1 MIRRKGESASRV
13 PAVVL
18 FLLLGAASA
27 NAYTLV
33 MRDGR
38 RVEIPDT
45 FTVTSSTLTYEVSSG
60 IQITIQLSGVNI
72 AATERANGEAAGTFR
87 SKSATAA
94 SASTAQPSAQASTQA
109 SVGRPRQARPASR
122 SITNAD
128 LEGYRRTRVAS
139 EQAYEKRRQQLG
151 LPSRE
156 AGQRELA
163 AVTDRTVETL
173 RNKRNQQ
180 EEGESYWRERAS
192 SLRTEIAT
200 NQAQI
205 EFVNQRLEELPV
217 GYSLGVYDTGPF
229 GGLGYPQGYPTVN
242 GPFGSP
248 FPVYG
253 NQYPY
258 PNRRYRNRR
267 YDPYRRQNVLV
278 LPNQNY
284 DYGEERLN
292 LRNQLNELLMQ
303 RTALSIRWREF
314 EEEARRA
321 GAYPGWLRP

>member
-1 MIRRKGESASRV
+1 MIRRKGESVSRV

-38 RVEIPDT
+38 RVDIPDT

-60 IQITIQLSGVNI
+60 IQITVQLSGVNI
-72 AATERANGEAAGTFR
+72 PATERANGEAVGAFR
-87 SKSATAA
+87 ARTEPSTTAPSPAPTAA
-94 SASTAQPSAQASTQA
+94 
-109 SVGRPRQARPASR
+109 RPRQARPPANR

-128 LEGYRRTRVAS
+128 LEEYRRMRVAS
-139 EQAYEKRRQQLG
+139 ERAYEKRRRQLG
-151 LPSRE
+151 LPTRE
-156 AGQRELA
+156 ASQRELA
-163 AVTDRTVETL
+163 AVTDRTVEQL

-180 EEGESYWRERAS
+180 QDEETYWRERAS
-192 SLRTEIAT
+192 SLRIEIAT
-200 NQAQI
+200 NEAQI
-205 EFVNQRLEELPV
+205 GFVNQRLEELPV
-217 GYSLGVYDTGPF
+217 SYSLGVYDNTGPF
-229 GGLGYPQGYPTVN
+229 GGVGMGYPTVN

-248 FPVYG
+248 FPVWG

-258 PNRRYRNRR
+258 NNRRYRNRR
-267 YDPYRRQNVLV
+267 YDPYRQRNVLV

-284 DYGEERLN
+284 DYGEERLT

-303 RTALSIRWREF
+303 RTALSIRWREL

>member
-1 MIRRKGESASRV
+1 MIRRKGESAGRV

-38 RVEIPDT
+38 RVEIPDA

-72 AATERANGEAAGTFR
+72 AATERANGEAAGSFR
-87 SKSATAA
+87 SRSETQPQPQT
-94 SASTAQPSAQASTQA
+94 ST
-109 SVGRPRQARPASR
+109 VGRPRQTRAPASR

-128 LEGYRRTRVAS
+128 LEDYRRARVAS
-139 EQAYEKRRQQLG
+139 EKAYEKRRQQLG

-163 AVTDRTVETL
+163 AVTERTTETL
-173 RNKRNQQ
+173 RNKRNQE
-180 EEGESYWRERAS
+180 EEGGAYWRGRAS
-192 SLRTEIAT
+192 ALRTEIAT
-200 NQAQI
+200 NEAQI
-205 EFVNQRLEELPV
+205 EFVNQRLAELPV
-217 GYSLGVYDTGPF
+217 GYSLGVYDAGPF
-229 GGLGYPQGYPTVN
+229 GGVGYPQGYPTVN

-248 FPVYG
+248 FPVWG

-258 PNRRYRNRR
+258 PNRRNRNRR

-284 DYGEERLN
+284 DYSEERLT
-292 LRNQLNELLMQ
+292 LRTQLNELLMQ
-303 RTALSIRWREF
+303 RTALNIRWREF

>member
-1 MIRRKGESASRV
+1 MIRRKGQSVGRV
-13 PAVVL
+13 PAVVF

-38 RVEIPDT
+38 RVDIPDT

-72 AATERANGEAAGTFR
+72 AATERANGEAPGSFR
-87 SKSATAA
+87 SKSEAPAPAPPPAT
-94 SASTAQPSAQASTQA
+94 T
-109 SVGRPRQARPASR
+109 GRPRQATRPAASR

-139 EQAYEKRRQQLG
+139 ERAYERRRQQLG

-163 AVTDRTVETL
+163 AVTERTVEQL

-180 EEGESYWRERAS
+180 QDDEGYWRGRAS

-200 NQAQI
+200 NEAQI
-205 EFVNQRLEELPV
+205 EFVSRRLEELPV
-217 GYSLGVYDTGPF
+217 GYSLGVYDSGPF
-229 GGLGYPQGYPTVN
+229 GGLGYPQGYPTAN
-242 GPFGSP
+242 GPFGSQ
-248 FPVYG
+248 FPVWG

-267 YDPYRRQNVLV
+267 YDPYRQRNVLV
-278 LPNQNY
+278 LPNQSY
-284 DYGEERLN
+284 DYSEERLT

>member
-45 FTVTSSTLTYEVSSG
+45 FTVTNSTLTYEVSSG
-60 IQITIQLSGVNI
+60 IQITVQLSGVNI
-72 AATERANGEAAGTFR
+72 AATERANGEAAGSFR
-87 SKSATAA
+87 SKS
-94 SASTAQPSAQASTQA
+94 SASTTAPPTASSTAPNA
-109 SVGRPRQARPASR
+109 SRPRQARPAASR

-139 EQAYEKRRQQLG
+139 EQAYESRRKQLG

-156 AGQRELA
+156 AGRRELA

-173 RNKRNQQ
+173 RNRRDQ
-180 EEGESYWRERAS
+180 EEDGETYWRGRAS

-200 NQAQI
+200 NEAQI
-205 EFVNQRLEELPV
+205 AFVNQRLEELPV
-217 GYSLGVYDTGPF
+217 GYSLGVYDNGPF
-229 GGLGYPQGYPTVN
+229 GMGYPQGYPTVN

-248 FPVYG
+248 FPIWG
-253 NQYPY
+253 NQYPN
-258 PNRRYRNRR
+258 NRRYRNRR
-267 YDPYRRQNVLV
+267 YDPYRRQNVIV
-278 LPNQNY
+278 LPNQSY
-284 DYGEERLN
+284 DYSEERLN

-303 RTALSIRWREF
+303 RTALNIRWREF

>member
-38 RVEIPDT
+38 RVDIPDT

-60 IQITIQLSGVNI
+60 IQITVQLSGVNI
-72 AATERANGEAAGTFR
+72 PATERANGEAAGSFR
-87 SKSATAA
+87 SKSAAA
-94 SASTAQPSAQASTQA
+94 PAPATPAAA
-109 SVGRPRQARPASR
+109 RPRQARPAASR

-139 EQAYEKRRQQLG
+139 EQAYEKRRRQLG

-163 AVTDRTVETL
+163 AVTDRTAETL
-173 RNKRNQQ
+173 RNKRDQ
-180 EEGESYWRERAS
+180 EGEGEAYWRGKAS
-192 SLRTEIAT
+192 ALRTEIAT
-200 NQAQI
+200 NEAQI
-205 EFVNQRLEELPV
+205 AFVNQRLEELPV

-248 FPVYG
+248 VYG

-284 DYGEERLN
+284 DYGEERLT

>member
-60 IQITIQLSGVNI
+60 IQITVQLSGVNI
-72 AATERANGEAAGTFR
+72 PATERANGETPGTFR
-87 SKSATAA
+87 SKSEAPAGPATPAEPA
-94 SASTAQPSAQASTQA
+94 PA
-109 SVGRPRQARPASR
+109 GRPRQAARPTANR

-128 LEGYRRTRVAS
+128 LESYRRTRVAS
-139 EQAYEKRRQQLG
+139 ERAYEKRRQQLG

-163 AVTDRTVETL
+163 AVTERTVEQL
-173 RNKRNQQ
+173 RGKRNQD
-180 EEGESYWRERAS
+180 EDEESYWRGRAS

-200 NQAQI
+200 NESQI
-205 EFVNQRLEELPV
+205 AFVNQRLEELPV
-217 GYSLGVYDTGPF
+217 GYSLGVYDQGPF
-229 GGLGYPQGYPTVN
+229 GGLGYPTAN

-248 FPVYG
+248 YPIWG

-258 PNRRYRNRR
+258 NNNRRYRNRR
-267 YDPYRRQNVLV
+267 YDPFRQRNVLV

-284 DYGEERLN
+284 DYGEERLT

-303 RTALSIRWREF
+303 RTGLSIRWREF

>member
-1 MIRRKGESASRV
+1 MIRRKGESVGRV

-60 IQITIQLSGVNI
+60 IQITVQLSGVNI
-72 AATERANGEAAGTFR
+72 AATERANGDAPGSFR
-87 SKSATAA
+87 SKSAAPVAPAAPATTA
-94 SASTAQPSAQASTQA
+94 S
-109 SVGRPRQARPASR
+109 RPRQTRSASR

-128 LEGYRRTRVAS
+128 LEEYRRNRLAS
-139 EQAYEKRRQQLG
+139 EQAYEKRRKQLG

-163 AVTDRTVETL
+163 AVTDRTADTL
-173 RNKRNQQ
+173 RNRRDQQ
-180 EEGESYWRERAS
+180 QDEESYWRGKAS
-192 SLRTEIAT
+192 ALRTEIAT
-200 NQAQI
+200 NEAQI
-205 EFVNQRLEELPV
+205 AFVNQRLEELPV
-217 GYSLGVYDTGPF
+217 GYSLGVYDAGPF
-229 GGLGYPQGYPTVN
+229 GGVGYPQGYPTVN

-248 FPVYG
+248 FPVYGNQYPYPG

-284 DYGEERLN
+284 DYSEERLT

-321 GAYPGWLRP
+321 GAYPGWLRQ

>member
-1 MIRRKGESASRV
+1 MIRRKGESAGRV
-13 PAVVL
+13 PLVVL

-38 RVEIPDT
+38 RVDIPDT

-60 IQITIQLSGVNI
+60 IQITVQLSGVNI
-72 AATERANGEAAGTFR
+72 PATERANGEAYGSFMSR
-87 SKSATAA
+87 STTPAAAPVAPVTRARQTRTTAN
-94 SASTAQPSAQASTQA
+94 
-109 SVGRPRQARPASR
+109 R

-139 EQAYEKRRQQLG
+139 EQAYEKRRKQLG
-151 LPSRE
+151 LTSRE

-173 RNKRNQQ
+173 RNRRDQQ
-180 EEGESYWRERAS
+180 EEGEAYWRSRAS

-229 GGLGYPQGYPTVN
+229 GGLGYPQGYPPVN

-248 FPVYG
+248 FPIWG
-253 NQYPY
+253 NQYPN
-258 PNRRYRNRR
+258 NRRNRNRR

-284 DYGEERLN
+284 DYSEERLT

>member
-1 MIRRKGESASRV
+1 MIRRKGESAGRFS
-13 PAVVL
+13 AVVL

-38 RVEIPDT
+38 RVQIPDA

-72 AATERANGEAAGTFR
+72 GATERANGEAAGSFMSR
-87 SKSATAA
+87 ST
-94 SASTAQPSAQASTQA
+94 TEQQTPTT
-109 SVGRPRQARPASR
+109 VGRPRQTRAPANR

-128 LEGYRRTRVAS
+128 LEDYRRARVAS
-139 EQAYEKRRQQLG
+139 EKAYEKRRQQLG

-163 AVTDRTVETL
+163 AVTERTQEQL
-173 RNKRNQQ
+173 RNKRSQ
-180 EEGESYWRERAS
+180 EEDGEAYWRGRAS
-192 SLRTEIAT
+192 ALRTEIAT
-200 NQAQI
+200 NEAQV
-205 EFVNQRLEELPV
+205 EFVRARLEELPV
-217 GYSLGVYDTGPF
+217 SYSLGVYDTGPF
-229 GGLGYPQGYPTVN
+229 GSMGYPTN

-248 FPVYG
+248 FPVWG

-258 PNRRYRNRR
+258 PNNRRRNRR

-284 DYGEERLN
+284 DYGEERLT

-303 RTALSIRWREF
+303 RTALSVRWKEL

>member
-1 MIRRKGESASRV
+1 MIRRKGQSVSRV

-38 RVEIPDT
+38 RVEIPDA

-72 AATERANGEAAGTFR
+72 PATERANGEAPGSFRAKSERPAAPAPGTVQGP
-87 SKSATAA
+87 AT
-94 SASTAQPSAQASTQA
+94 
-109 SVGRPRQARPASR
+109 GRPRQATRAAASR

-163 AVTDRTVETL
+163 AVTDRTVEQL

-180 EEGESYWRERAS
+180 QDEEGYWRGRAS

-200 NQAQI
+200 NEAQI
-205 EFVNQRLEELPV
+205 EFVSRRLEELPV

-248 FPVYG
+248 FPVWG

-267 YDPYRRQNVLV
+267 YDPYRQRNVLV

-284 DYGEERLN
+284 DYSEERLT

-303 RTALSIRWREF
+303 RTALNIRWREF